1 MTLHSPFGS
10 GVSTRRRMRS
20 GSTWGIVTP
29 LIHGAV
35 SSKHLTL
42 PLSIPRAEWDQAKQD
57 A

>member
-1 MTLHSPFGS
+1 
-10 GVSTRRRMRS
+10 MRS

-29 LIHGAV
+29 LIHDAV

-42 PLSIPRAEWDQAKQD
+42 PLSIPKAEWDQAKPD